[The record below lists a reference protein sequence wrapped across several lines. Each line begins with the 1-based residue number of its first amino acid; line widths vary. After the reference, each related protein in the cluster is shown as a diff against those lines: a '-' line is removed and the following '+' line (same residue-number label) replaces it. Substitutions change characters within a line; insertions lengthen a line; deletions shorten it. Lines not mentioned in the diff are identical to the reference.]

1 MVHEKQRFKYL
12 HILKWNMGTVKVL
25 DEEGEEKTLTV
36 STDVEAQVLATR
48 ELARAMGRLASRP
61 TPIM

>member
-1 MVHEKQRFKYL
+1 
-12 HILKWNMGTVKVL
+12 MGTVKVL

>member
-1 MVHEKQRFKYL
+1 
-12 HILKWNMGTVKVL
+12 MGTVKVI
-25 DEEGEEKTLTV
+25 DNEGEEKILTV